1 MKNKMYEI
9 MFALALSMFSAN
21 ADVITGVTATATTE
35 NEYRKAAYLVDGSG
49 LTGNQHGTYPGYM
62 WLSTAASPQS
72 VVFDLGAVYD
82 VSQLKVWNYNEFGHW
97 PNPGDTLVNIGA
109 NAVSVTYGTT
119 LSGSTL
125 GGATG
130 TVSSITSFAK
140 ASGLGD
146 YTGETFSAPFQAR
159 YVKVEITSSHGHPI
173 NSVGLSEVQFSGTV
187 APPAPALIT
196 GVTATATS
204 EGGSRP
210 AVDVVD
216 GSGLTGSQH
225 GTYPHGWMW
234 LSGNTVPQSIV
245 FDLGAV
251 YNVSQLHVW
260 NYNEEGEWSDLGA
273 KDVSVTYGTTR
284 SGFTLGGATGTVG
297 SITTFA
303 RAPGLG
309 TYTGENFSTSFNAR
323 YVKFDISS
331 NHSLTYN
338 YIGLSEVQF
347 TGLAAQAS
355 YGSWAGLNAGNG
367 NPDEDFDKDG
377 MSNGV
382 EYFMGQT
389 SSSFT
394 PNPPIVGGKVIWP
407 KDPTALATYV
417 VQTSINLTDWDPAP
431 SGVIDDETSVEY
443 TVPTGD
449 PERFT
454 RLKVTVTP

>member
-1 MKNKMYEI
+1 
-9 MFALALSMFSAN
+9 
-21 ADVITGVTATATTE
+21 VTATATTE
-35 NEYRKAAYLVDGSG
+35 SLYRTDTYLVDGSG
-49 LTGNQHGTYPGYM
+49 LTGNQHGTYPNESM
-62 WLSTAASPQS
+62 WLSSAASPQS
-72 VVFDLGAVYD
+72 IVFDLGAVYD
-82 VSQLKVWNYNEFGHW
+82 VSQLKVWNYNEFGDW

-216 GSGLTGSQH
+216 GSGLTGNQH

-389 SSSFT
+389 GSSFT
-394 PNPPIVGGKVIWP
+394 PNPSIVGGKVTWA
-407 KDPTALATYV
+407 KDPAALATYV